1 MSKQVKIVLVH
12 GAGTGPWIWEE
23 LQKSLPVPSILP
35 EVGSRTTD
43 ANPSSCAENI
53 IKQIDD
59 AGAERVVLVL
69 HSLAGV
75 LASALQKRLGN
86 RIASIVFLSAVV
98 PTYGNS
104 FLDTIGFPSSL
115 ALKILFKLNPRGL
128 KPSEKMIRAE
138 LCNDLSDSYA
148 LKLIERYEAEWPGL
162 YLARM
167 EDSLDFPHSVYIY
180 LKRDLCVPPKLQKR
194 VIANLQKTTVVEL
207 EAGHMVMLSSPDAL
221 GEIIM
226 DVSKST

>member
-59 AGAERVVLVL
+59 AGAER
-69 HSLAGV
+69 
-75 LASALQKRLGN
+75 KRLGN